1 MRISDWSSD
10 VCSSDLQS
18 FTTDGISAIAPAFGG
33 GERDGYRN
41 RSVTGRAELAL
52 APNLSVEMRGYYST
66 ARVDLDS
73 TGGDTPDYA
82 LNEEFVSYAG
92 ATLDL
97 LDGRFRNRIRSE
109 EHTSELQSLM
119 RISYAV

>member
-97 LDGRFRNRIRSE
+97 LDGSFRNQMGRA
-109 EHTSELQSLM
+109 H
-119 RISYAV
+119 V